1 MIVVDTNVWSE
12 LTRPSPSPIVRRWEA
27 EHADELWI
35 STIVL
40 AELRGGIALMPD
52 GQKRTMLLDQIE
64 AIAEIYADRILPFG
78 EAETRSYA
86 AVLVSAKRTRKP
98 VMSADAMIA
107 ATAHA
112 HGMAVA
118 TRDMTGFAGTGISL
132 INPWEA

>member
-12 LTRPSPSPIVRRWEA
+12 LTRPNPSPIVRRWEA

-40 AELRGGIALMPD
+40 AELRGGSGLMPE
-52 GQKRTMLLDQIE
+52 GHRRSTLLEQIE

-86 AVLVSAKRTRKP
+86 AVLISAKQAGKP

-112 HGMAVA
+112 QGMAVA
-118 TRDMTGFAGTGISL
+118 TRDVAGFAGTGISL
-132 INPWEA
+132 INPWDA